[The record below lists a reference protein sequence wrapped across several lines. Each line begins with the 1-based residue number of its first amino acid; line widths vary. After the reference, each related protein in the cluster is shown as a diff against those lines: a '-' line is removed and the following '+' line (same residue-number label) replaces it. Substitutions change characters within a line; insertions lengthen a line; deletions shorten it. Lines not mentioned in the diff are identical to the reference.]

1 LSVSRG
7 FWTEQ
12 LALFVLESEGFEV
25 LGRREKIVKGSSE
38 IAEVDL
44 VARKQGE
51 LYAVEVKSGKVSVT
65 DVRQAYTNAR
75 LLGAKPLIL
84 ARGFSD
90 DSARAL
96 AEELGVQVI
105 LLPEYMHFVSPEE
118 LAELVEKALVSV
130 LDRLLPAEPPELSE
144 EEARVLEAL
153 ARGGT
158 FPEAARLAGMRE
170 DELGRALERLRE
182 KGLFM
187 LGRSPSE
194 LRLQAKV
201 LLLLRSLL
209 RSRPAT

>member
-1 LSVSRG
+1 VSRG

-12 LALFVLESEGFEV
+12 LALFVLESEGFEI
-25 LGRREKIVKGSSE
+25 LGRREKIVRGSSE

-65 DVRQAYTNAR
+65 DVRQAYTNAK

-84 ARGFSD
+84 ARSFSD
-90 DSARAL
+90 DAARAL

-118 LAELVEKALVSV
+118 LAELVEKALVSI
-130 LDRLLPAEPPELSE
+130 LDRLLPAGLPELSE
-144 EEARVLEAL
+144 EETRVLEAL
-153 ARGGT
+153 ARGST
-158 FPEAARLAGMRE
+158 FSEAARLANMRE
-170 DELGRALERLRE
+170 DELGRAIERLRE
-182 KGLFM
+182 RGL
-187 LGRSPSE
+187 LVHGRSSAE

-201 LLLLRSLL
+201 VLLLRSLL
-209 RSRPAT
+209 RERLAT

>member
-1 LSVSRG
+1 VSRG

-12 LALFVLESEGFEV
+12 LALFVLESEGFEI
-25 LGRREKIVKGSSE
+25 LGRREKIVRGSSE

-44 VARKQGE
+44 VARRQGE
-51 LYAVEVKSGKVSVT
+51 LYAVEVKSGRVSVT
-65 DVRQAYTNAR
+65 DVRQAYTNAK

-84 ARGFSD
+84 ARSFSD
-90 DSARAL
+90 DAARAL

-130 LDRLLPAEPPELSE
+130 LDRLLPAELPELGE
-144 EEARVLEAL
+144 EEARVLKAL

-158 FPEAARLAGMRE
+158 FSEAARLANMRE
-170 DELGRALERLRE
+170 DELGRAVERLRE
-182 KGLFM
+182 KGLLT

-209 RSRPAT
+209 QGKPAT